1 MLQLQEA
8 QAELEALEIQPVV
21 VTFETLDAARA
32 YVDETGVVWPLLID
46 AERQLY
52 HAYGMHKAQLRH
64 LWGLATMRAYWRE
77 ALSGRFPRIPRA
89 DSIQQGGN
97 VLIDPS
103 GIVRFHHIGRGPA
116 DRPLVDT
123 LLAVRRSTGPDA
135 PAVSSTTGQ

>member
-52 HAYGMHKAQLRH
+52 RAYGMHKAQLRH

-77 ALSGRFPRIPRA
+77 ALSGRRIPRA
-89 DSIQQGGN
+89 DSVQQGGN

-103 GIVRFHHIGRGPA
+103 GIVRLHHIDRWSPRCWPCEPAAPRPGRLP
-116 DRPLVDT
+116 
-123 LLAVRRSTGPDA
+123 S
-135 PAVSSTTGQ
+135 